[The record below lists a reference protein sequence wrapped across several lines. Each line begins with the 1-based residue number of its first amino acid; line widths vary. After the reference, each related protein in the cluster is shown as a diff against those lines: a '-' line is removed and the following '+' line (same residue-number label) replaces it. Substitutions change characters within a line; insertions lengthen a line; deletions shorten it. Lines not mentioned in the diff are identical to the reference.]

1 MLKSEQVEA
10 IRHMYEG
17 SDVFVF
23 LPTGFGTESIC
34 FEVLPFLFDYKHGKL
49 AALGKVGSTDSL
61 QFARLSLYTER
72 VPFNSISVFLIGN
85 IPCRISA
92 ESWVSLR
99 YGYTGNIM
107 NIARMRRQSVP
118 GHYILYVAWLRG

>member
-10 IRHMYEG
+10 IRHMYEA

-23 LPTGFGTESIC
+23 LPTGFGKSIC
-34 FEVLPFLFDYKHGKL
+34 FKVLPFLFDYKH
-49 AALGKVGSTDSL
+49 GKVGSTDSL

-92 ESWVSLR
+92 ERGVSLR
-99 YGYTGNIM
+99 YAYTGNII

-118 GHYILYVAWLRG
+118 GHYI